1 MMVFPV
7 PFVSSPKSV
16 SALPKPSLKRT
27 VTNVGD
33 GAATYRAK
41 VTEPK
46 GSVLTMSPETLS
58 FRYKNEKLRYNVLIK
73 YSKYKKENISYGDLV
88 WIDDGGTHT
97 VRSPIVMAPRNPKTL
112 AAVTGFLCSLSFHES
127 SGAVIPS
134 ALHPHSSVL
143 GWFSTRRRSALR
155 PSMCEFSVTSSL
167 SSLSQFSTSIDNSN
181 PNLKSNSAEQP
192 SLFPPR
198 VFLLLASPLFDNAH
212 SSHAPTHEYNAFQ
225 FRTGVNGSS
234 PVPSTAR
241 QQRGGSDSDVV
252 DAAGREQ
259 QRGNNGD
266 VQRRG
271 NGWMAAPAMV
281 FGDQTR

>member
-16 SALPKPSLKRT
+16 SALPKIIIWQPSLKRT

-97 VRSPIVMAPRNPKTL
+97 VRSPIVMAPSTMDPAQRAIMEKELALQKLQKEILEKEIDLLKGTKIEEKKEKFFVIFTGPRAGIYNHPQKGSERDIMKEFPNELAVQNFVKKTGTSNRIIYLKFYSSIPDWTDTTILPYHLVRIGPAATIGSLVEPEKL
-112 AAVTGFLCSLSFHES
+112 A
-127 SGAVIPS
+127 
-134 ALHPHSSVL
+134 
-143 GWFSTRRRSALR
+143 
-155 PSMCEFSVTSSL
+155 
-167 SSLSQFSTSIDNSN
+167 QSN
-181 PNLKSNSAEQP
+181 VMKLIQ
-192 SLFPPR
+192 
-198 VFLLLASPLFDNAH
+198 
-212 SSHAPTHEYNAFQ
+212 
-225 FRTGVNGSS
+225 
-234 PVPSTAR
+234 
-241 QQRGGSDSDVV
+241 
-252 DAAGREQ
+252 
-259 QRGNNGD
+259 
-266 VQRRG
+266 
-271 NGWMAAPAMV
+271 
-281 FGDQTR
+281 